1 MSNAKSKKEILV
13 IGSTGKTGSRVFQRL
28 TERNWP
34 VRAGSRSADPAFD
47 WYNDTTWAAALENIY
62 AVYITFQPDLAVPG
76 SADIISRFT
85 KLAANSGVKK
95 LVLLSGRG
103 EPEAQECEQI
113 VINAGLD
120 WTIIRASWFAQ
131 NFSESFALESILAE
145 YVELPAGNI
154 GEPFIDV
161 DDIAD
166 IAVAALTEEGHDGE
180 LYEVTGPRLLTFQQ
194 AVKEIGDA
202 TGRPIIYKQV
212 TMEEYSS
219 MLAEYQVPG
228 EYISLLSYLFTEVL
242 DGRNASVCNGV
253 ERALGRK
260 ATDFSEFIRKAMAAE
275 VWSKQIATV

>member
-13 IGSTGKTGSRVFQRL
+13 IGSKGKTGSRIFQRL

-34 VRAGSRSADPAFD
+34 VRAGSRSADPSFD

-62 AVYITFQPDLAVPG
+62 AVYITFQPDLAAPG

-242 DGRNASVCNGV
+242 DGRNASVCDGV

-275 VWSKQIATV
+275 VWSKQAVAI